1 MELFNQFNNLS
12 FDLRDMICREV
23 GFLKVIENTKHNH
36 KLLMKDLMN
45 KHYDNKEIKYTLN
58 NVYQYLEIGKRIVGE
73 TDLCYDC
80 DMFFD
85 KLYYDNLDYILMCD
99 IDTEITDN
107 EIIYHYKLKDN
118 YSYLRNYYEN
128 WIENNDMELEELD
141 MYELGFRYDIKSYSY
156 ELFDFVDIEL
166 DNISLELEEMIYEN
180 IDRDNDYI
188 KILIYEC
195 SDRKVFYGKTDKNI
209 GIMLF

>member
-36 KLLMKDLMN
+36 KLLMKELMN

>member
-58 NVYQYLEIGKRIVGE
+58 NVYQFLEIGKRIVGE
-73 TDLCYDC
+73 NNLCYNC
-80 DMFFD
+80 DMYFD

-99 IDTEITDN
+99 IDTEITNN

>member
-36 KLLMKDLMN
+36 KLLMKELMN

-99 IDTEITDN
+99 IDTEITNN

-180 IDRDNDYI
+180 IDRDNDLI

-209 GIMLF
+209 GVMLF

>member
-36 KLLMKDLMN
+36 KLLMKELMN

-73 TDLCYDC
+73 TNLCYNC
-80 DMFFD
+80 DMYFD

>member
-36 KLLMKDLMN
+36 KLLMKELMN

-58 NVYQYLEIGKRIVGE
+58 NVYQFLEIGKRIVGE
-73 TDLCYDC
+73 TNLCYNC
-80 DMFFD
+80 DMYFD